1 MYIQGLPSGSRGVL
15 WLLHLRSSDYGS
27 RYNGEDQ
34 EEEGGACMKN
44 AEYTQPIHI
53 SHIDAGRE
61 QTGRKDVP
69 KMKGQQSSDGHHVAL
84 E

>member
-1 MYIQGLPSGSRGVL
+1 
-15 WLLHLRSSDYGS
+15 
-27 RYNGEDQ
+27 
-34 EEEGGACMKN
+34 MKN